1 MTYCIV
7 KFVLTK
13 MAFWSASVSPE
24 PAKDHAYAEA
34 KTSAL
39 QNRTFD
45 SALHRRFLHKYF
57 VIWFQHCDNSIR
69 GNVSVIYHFT
79 FHASRFTFIMSEQL
93 ELKEILKEVRRI
105 EILTN
110 NLVNNVFAGEYESAF
125 KGRGMEF
132 DEVREYQPGDDIRM
146 IDWNVTA
153 RAGQAYVK
161 KFVEE
166 RELTVMLLVD
176 ASSSLDFGTTQRTK
190 GAIATYICAL
200 LAFSAI
206 KNNDKVG
213 LVIFTNR
220 IECSIPPKKG
230 RKHVLA
236 LIRDLLSFHPQN
248 RQSELRSKLL
258 RSTDL
263 SCALEYLSRAIKR
276 RSIVFLISD
285 FRCRGYESALRVASK
300 RHDLIAVNIIDERE
314 LEFPD
319 VGLIELEDAETG
331 ERIIVDTHR
340 ADIRKQYVELARLQQ
355 IEQRALFKETG
366 TNSINIALRR
376 GASEFGIRTYSK
388 PLMDFFR
395 ERARKK

>member
-1 MTYCIV
+1 
-7 KFVLTK
+7 
-13 MAFWSASVSPE
+13 
-24 PAKDHAYAEA
+24 
-34 KTSAL
+34 
-39 QNRTFD
+39 
-45 SALHRRFLHKYF
+45 
-57 VIWFQHCDNSIR
+57 
-69 GNVSVIYHFT
+69 
-79 FHASRFTFIMSEQL
+79 MSEQL

-105 EILTN
+105 EILTS

-125 KGRGMEF
+125 KGRGMDF

-153 RAGQAYVK
+153 RAGQMYVK

-176 ASSSLDFGTTQRTK
+176 ASSSLNFGTAQRTK
-190 GAIATYICAL
+190 STIATYICAL

-236 LIRDLLSFHPQN
+236 LIRDLLYFQPQN
-248 RQSELRSKLL
+248 RR
-258 RSTDL
+258 TDL
-263 SCALEYLSRAIKR
+263 NCALEYLSRAIKR
-276 RSIVFLISD
+276 RSVVFLISD
-285 FRCRGYESALRVASK
+285 FHTQGYESALRIASK

-331 ERIIVDTHR
+331 ARIIVDTHR
-340 ADIRKQYVELARLQQ
+340 ADIQKRFAEIARQQ
-355 IEQRALFKETG
+355 QTEQRELFRETEI
-366 TNSINIALRR
+366 NAINIVLRR
-376 GASEFGIRTYSK
+376 GASEGGRRKAEGGRRKAEGGRRKAEGGRRKAEGGKWKVEGGIKIYSK
-388 PLMDFFR
+388 PLMDFFH
-395 ERARKK
+395 ERARRK

>member
-1 MTYCIV
+1 M
-7 KFVLTK
+7 
-13 MAFWSASVSPE
+13 PE
-24 PAKDHAYAEA
+24 
-34 KTSAL
+34 
-39 QNRTFD
+39 R
-45 SALHRRFLHKYF
+45 
-57 VIWFQHCDNSIR
+57 
-69 GNVSVIYHFT
+69 
-79 FHASRFTFIMSEQL
+79 L

-220 IECSIPPKKG
+220 VECTIPPKKG

-236 LIRDLLSFHPQN
+236 LIRDLLYFHPQN
-248 RQSELRSKLL
+248 RQ
-258 RSTDL
+258 TDL
-263 SCALEYLSRAIKR
+263 SCALEYLNRAIKR

-300 RHDLIAVNIIDERE
+300 RHDLIAVNVIDERE

-340 ADIRKQYVELARLQQ
+340 ADIRKQYAELARLQQ
-355 IEQRALFKETG
+355 IEQRELFKETG

-376 GASEFGIRTYSK
+376 VASEFGIRTYSK

-395 ERARKK
+395 ERARKKMMRET

>member
-1 MTYCIV
+1 
-7 KFVLTK
+7 
-13 MAFWSASVSPE
+13 
-24 PAKDHAYAEA
+24 
-34 KTSAL
+34 
-39 QNRTFD
+39 
-45 SALHRRFLHKYF
+45 
-57 VIWFQHCDNSIR
+57 
-69 GNVSVIYHFT
+69 
-79 FHASRFTFIMSEQL
+79 MSEQL
-93 ELKEILKEVRRI
+93 ELKAILKEVRRI
-105 EILTN
+105 EILTS

-125 KGRGMEF
+125 KGRGIDF

-153 RAGQAYVK
+153 RAGQMYVK

-166 RELTVMLLVD
+166 RELTVILLVD
-176 ASSSLDFGTTQRTK
+176 ASSSLNFGTTQRTK
-190 GAIATYICAL
+190 STIATYICAL

-213 LVIFTNR
+213 LVIFTNQ

-236 LIRDLLSFHPQN
+236 LIRDLLYFQPQN
-248 RQSELRSKLL
+248 RR
-258 RSTDL
+258 TDL

-276 RSIVFLISD
+276 KSVVFLISD
-285 FRCRGYESALRVASK
+285 FHTRGYESALRVASK

-319 VGLIELEDAETG
+319 VGLIELEDAETRA
-331 ERIIVDTHR
+331 RIIVDTHR
-340 ADIRKQYVELARLQQ
+340 ADIRKRFAEVALQQ
-355 IEQRALFKETG
+355 QTEQRELFRETE
-366 TNSINIALRR
+366 TNSINIVLRR
-376 GASEFGIRTYSK
+376 DASEFGIRNSEFGIRTYSK